1 MQSSIQFIDE
11 EFGRPQAEERIK
23 RGQMK
28 PVASS
33 LTAAES
39 SAKRVLSECKTAG
52 ANMTYPADSR
62 ATPVWKA
69 QRRTQ
74 YIGGYRTVEAA
85 IKAARRTG
93 ASFFWDDEQLE
104 AFDQCLDVLGENEA
118 LLLRLIPLKGG

>member
-74 YIGGYRTVEAA
+74 YIGGYRIVEAA
-85 IKAARRTG
+85 IKAAHRAFAERAHLFSGTTSSSKRSISALTCLVKMKRCFC
-93 ASFFWDDEQLE
+93 ASYH
-104 AFDQCLDVLGENEA
+104 
-118 LLLRLIPLKGG
+118 